1 MDLPEQKILDTEE
14 MLILCARAEESCP
27 AFKFF
32 EFDQIVD
39 ATDNF
44 SESQNIGYGGFANV
58 YKVTQNKKRE
68 LTK

>member
-1 MDLPEQKILDTEE
+1 LHEQKILDTEE
-14 MLILCARAEESCP
+14 MLVLCARAEESCP
-27 AFKFF
+27 TFKKI
-32 EFDQIVD
+32 EFNQIVD

-58 YKVTQNKKRE
+58 YMVTQNKKRE